1 MSITREWRK
10 RTNSWFDQIYQHA
23 FVQGIAKQSLTSE
36 QVVFYVAQDRAYLQS
51 YLQICGLGIAKA
63 QTREDIRFFSQIIS
77 AIVKEEQS
85 SHIALL
91 TSVGA
96 NEEDLARYPLAQT
109 SQAYINHMKTFAY
122 EGRLPDLLAA
132 LLPCPWT
139 YYDLAKRILEEYVI
153 EDSHSFAEWIYFYA
167 SESAMTDMMRKRL
180 DELIEDLPLLE
191 QERLYVAFEQSCRWE
206 WEFWEASHQLRV

>member
-1 MSITREWRK
+1 MSITQEWRK
-10 RTNSWFDQIYQHA
+10 RTDSWFERIYHHP
-23 FVQGIAKQSLTSE
+23 FVQGIAKQSLTPE

-51 YLQICGLGIAKA
+51 YMQICGLGIAKA
-63 QTREDIRFFSQIIS
+63 QTRDDIRFFSDIIS
-77 AIVKEEQS
+77 AIVNEEKS

-96 NEEDLARYPLAQT
+96 NEDDLARYPLAQT

-139 YYDLAKRILEEYVI
+139 YYDLAKRILEEYTI
-153 EDSHSFAEWIYFYA
+153 EDSHPFADWIHFYA
-167 SESAMTDMMRKRL
+167 RESVMTDIMSKRL
-180 DELIEDLPLLE
+180 DEMIEDIPMIE
-191 QERLYVAFEQSCRWE
+191 KERLYMAFEQSCRWE
-206 WEFWEASHQLRV
+206 WEFWEASYQLRI

>member
-1 MSITREWRK
+1 MSITQEWRK
-10 RTNSWFDQIYQHA
+10 KTDSWFDQIYQHP

-51 YLQICGLGIAKA
+51 YMQICGLGIAKA
-63 QTREDIRFFSQIIS
+63 QTRGDIRFFSDIIS

-91 TSVGA
+91 ASVGA
-96 NEEDLARYPLAQT
+96 NEEDLSRYPLAQT
-109 SQAYINHMKTFAY
+109 SQAYINHMKTSAY

-139 YYDLAKRILEEYVI
+139 YYDLAKRILEEYTI
-153 EDSHSFAEWIYFYA
+153 GEDHPFAEWIHFYA
-167 SESAMTDMMRKRL
+167 SESAMTDKMQDRL
-180 DELIEDLPLLE
+180 DELIEDLPKIE
-191 QERLYVAFEQSCRWE
+191 QERLYHAFEESCRWE
-206 WEFWEASHQLRV
+206 WEFWEASYQLRV